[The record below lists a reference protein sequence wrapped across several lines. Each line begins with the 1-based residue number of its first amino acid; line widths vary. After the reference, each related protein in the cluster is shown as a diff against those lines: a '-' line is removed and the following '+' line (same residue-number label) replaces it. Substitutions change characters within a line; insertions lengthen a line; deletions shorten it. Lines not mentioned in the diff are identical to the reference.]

1 MFHVVFLL
9 VMLFFL
15 LFYLFFLLK
24 KCIFVKIN
32 YYKDEKER
40 INSIANRAMEHFAH
54 N

>member
-9 VMLFFL
+9 VMLFFFIV
-15 LFYLFFLLK
+15 LFVFFIK